1 MPRRPRNEAP
11 GALHHVVCQAATGV
25 PLFIDDLDRVQ
36 FLDELRGVARDLG
49 WQVIAHC
56 LMTTHVHIVAC
67 TPEPNLA
74 VGMRRLQGRYASAH
88 NGRHNRRGHLFGGR
102 YWSRR
107 IERPHYL
114 CCAALYAVLN
124 PVAAGLCIH
133 PREYVW
139 SSYRET
145 AGVAP
150 VSGLLE
156 ADILLRTLDED
167 AQRARRVYE
176 DVVEAAI
183 RGLAQ
188 RRADEKWWQ
197 TVERA
202 APGAR
207 TTG

>member
-1 MPRRPRNEAP
+1 
-11 GALHHVVCQAATGV
+11 V

-36 FLDELRGVARDLG
+36 FLDELRGIARDFG
-49 WQVIAHC
+49 WQVIAYC
-56 LMTTHVHIVAC
+56 LMATHVHIVTC

-88 NGRHNRRGHLFGGR
+88 NRRYDRRGHLFGGR

-107 IERPHYL
+107 IDRAHYL

-133 PREYVW
+133 PHDYTW

-145 AGVAP
+145 VGDAP
-150 VSGLLE
+150 ASGLLK
-156 ADILLRTLDED
+156 ADILLRTFHED
-167 AQRARRVYE
+167 AQRARAVYAGIV
-176 DVVEAAI
+176 DDAI
-183 RGLAQ
+183 LRLAQ
-188 RRADEKWWQ
+188 RQADEKWWRS
-197 TVERA
+197 VERA